1 MLNSNTK
8 LYSSTIFTLF
18 IFHLNCGEFVSP
30 DPKARKREITQKITP
45 LLLGIRNPIDSNQPP
60 TNSSSYDPNAKYL
73 PSETEI
79 QTSIEFEKSL
89 EDQDLLKPEALQKTT
104 SDFSAL
110 NKYVVLSPT
119 EIDAEAQAWKNG
131 TPLPEKTLTSE
142 ELKARYEAKIT
153 QMNSYYGSAL
163 TDIPK
168 LSTLQLNNLRS
179 NSYIGVFAYS
189 HLQEYFSDLPQQEKE
204 IIEKNLNW
212 LVNLRKAAI
221 DEMAKRGISK

>member
-1 MLNSNTK
+1 M
-8 LYSSTIFTLF
+8 
-18 IFHLNCGEFVSP
+18 
-30 DPKARKREITQKITP
+30 
-45 LLLGIRNPIDSNQPP
+45 GIRSPIDSNQPP
-60 TNSSSYDPNAKYL
+60 TNSSSYDPSAKYL

-79 QTSIEFEKSL
+79 QTSLELEKSL

-153 QMNSYYGSAL
+153 QMNAFYGNAL
-163 TDIPK
+163 SDIPK
-168 LSTLQLNNLRS
+168 LSTLQLAK
-179 NSYIGVFAYS
+179 IC
-189 HLQEYFSDLPQQEKE
+189 ESDFRIQILALP
-204 IIEKNLNW
+204 
-212 LVNLRKAAI
+212 R
-221 DEMAKRGISK
+221 ISE

>member
-1 MLNSNTK
+1 M
-8 LYSSTIFTLF
+8 
-18 IFHLNCGEFVSP
+18 
-30 DPKARKREITQKITP
+30 TP
-45 LLLGIRNPIDSNQPP
+45 LLLGIRNPNIANQGSIPDSAP
-60 TNSSSYDPNAKYL
+60 YDPNAKYL

-79 QTSIEFEKSL
+79 QSSIEFERNL
-89 EDQDLLKPEALQKTT
+89 EDQQLLTPEALQKTT
-104 SDFSAL
+104 ADFSSL
-110 NKYVVLSPT
+110 NKYVSLTPAQM
-119 EIDAEAQAWKNG
+119 DAEAQAWANG
-131 TPLPEKTLTSE
+131 TPLPDKTLTQE

-153 QMNSYYGSAL
+153 QMNSYYESAL

-189 HLQEYFSDLPQQEKE
+189 YLQDYFAELPQQEKE

-221 DEMAKRGISK
+221 DEMAQRGILK

>member
-1 MLNSNTK
+1 MRNSK
-8 LYSSTIFTLF
+8 WKHSSLTMFTLF
-18 IFHLNCGEFVSP
+18 IFHLNCGELSSP
-30 DPKARKREITQKITP
+30 DPKARKKEITQKITP
-45 LLLGIRNPIDSNQPP
+45 LLLGIRSPIDSNQPP

-79 QTSIEFEKSL
+79 QTSLELEKNL
-89 EDQDLLKPEALQKTT
+89 ESQDLLTPGALQKTT
-104 SDFSAL
+104 SDFSSL

-131 TPLPEKTLTSE
+131 TPLPEKTLSSE

-163 TDIPK
+163 TEVPK

-189 HLQEYFSDLPQQEKE
+189 YLQEYFSDLPQQEKE

-221 DEMAKRGISK
+221 DEMAQRGNSK